1 MVIAMELI
9 FDSHAHYYD
18 ERFDDDRDELL
29 ESLKN
34 NGVGYVLGA
43 SSDMENSRLSVE
55 LAEKHPF
62 MYASVGI
69 HPHDAK
75 DLKPA
80 DIDELINLSNHEKVV
95 AIGEIGLD
103 YHYDYSPRDDQKR
116 CFTELLELAIK
127 LDMPT
132 IIHSR
137 EAHADTL
144 SVLKKYKPK
153 GVVHCYTGSV
163 EMVREIIN
171 LGMYIGLDGPV
182 TFKNAVMPVEVAKA
196 VPLDRL
202 LIETDCPYLAPV
214 PFRGKRCDSTM
225 LIHVA
230 EKIAEARGLTTD
242 EIISATRENA
252 MRLFGIK

>member
-1 MVIAMELI
+1 MELI

-18 ERFDDDRDELL
+18 ERFDGDRDELL
-29 ESLKN
+29 ESLKD

-43 SSDMENSRLSVE
+43 SSDMENSRMSVK
-55 LAEKHPF
+55 LAEKYPF

-75 DLKPA
+75 DFKPT
-80 DIDELINLSNHEKVV
+80 DIDELIILSKHEKVV
-95 AIGEIGLD
+95 AIGETGLD
-103 YHYDYSPRDDQKR
+103 YHYDYSPRDDQMR

-127 LDMPT
+127 LDMPA

-137 EAHADTL
+137 EAHLDTL
-144 SVLKKYKPK
+144 NVLKKHKPR
-153 GVVHCYTGSV
+153 GVVHCYSGSA
-163 EMVREIIN
+163 EMAREIVN

-182 TFKNAVMPVEVAKA
+182 TFKNAVMPVEVAKT
-196 VPLDRL
+196 VPLERL

-230 EKIAEARGLTTD
+230 KKIAEARGTTAD
-242 EIISATRENA
+242 EIIAATRENA